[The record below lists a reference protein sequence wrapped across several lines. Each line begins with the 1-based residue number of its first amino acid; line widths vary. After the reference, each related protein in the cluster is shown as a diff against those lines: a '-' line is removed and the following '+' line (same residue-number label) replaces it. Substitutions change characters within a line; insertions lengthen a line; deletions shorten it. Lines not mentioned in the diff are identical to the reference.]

1 MLKSTRH
8 GKGKIIM
15 KSIVAVFLFALAT
28 TCVTVAQNA
37 EKPAIRHGLHVEM
50 AVASHAVA
58 MPAADEK
65 DATVVAVAADGRVF
79 IDAKA
84 VELTALS
91 NMGTG
96 TVYVKA
102 DARVPYQKILDVLDA
117 LHGRPVVL
125 LTAPTVQVEKEGI
138 VPPYGMKVTV
148 GGL

>member
-1 MLKSTRH
+1 MR
-8 GKGKIIM
+8 
-15 KSIVAVFLFALAT
+15 SIVAVCLFALAM
-28 TCVTVAQNA
+28 TCVTIAQNTPQQSTQ
-37 EKPAIRHGLHVEM
+37 KPAMRHGLHVEM

-65 DATVVAVAADGRVF
+65 DAIVVAIAADGKIFV
-79 IDAKA
+79 DTNA

-102 DARVPYQKILDVLDA
+102 DARVPYQKILDVLNA

-125 LTAPTVQVEKEGI
+125 LTAPTAEGEKGKP